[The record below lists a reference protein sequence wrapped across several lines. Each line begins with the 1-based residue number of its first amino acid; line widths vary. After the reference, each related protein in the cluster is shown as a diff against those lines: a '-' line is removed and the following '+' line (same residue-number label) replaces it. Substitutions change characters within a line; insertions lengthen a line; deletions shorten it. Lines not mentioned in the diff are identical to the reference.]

1 MPRYHGIEPEPPTRQ
16 AAEQFEN
23 EVMIRIHNR
32 FLVATVYL
40 DMEPLRWAVAIGY
53 NPSRQAGLSGHDNVL
68 EVRYTYSLNKRM
80 TMTMMRSDPM
90 EERTIPAGPFA
101 GPDVFARHAL
111 LFERR
116 IAGRF

>member
-1 MPRYHGIEPEPPTRQ
+1 
-16 AAEQFEN
+16 
-23 EVMIRIHNR
+23 MIRINNR

-40 DMEPLRWAVAIGY
+40 DMEPLRWAVAIAY

-68 EVRYTYSLNKRM
+68 EVRYTYILTKRM

-101 GPDVFARHAL
+101 GQDAFARHAL

-116 IAGRF
+116 IVGRF

>member
-1 MPRYHGIEPEPPTRQ
+1 MPRYHGIEPEPETHTSAVR
-16 AAEQFEN
+16 FEN
-23 EVMIRIHNR
+23 EVMVRIHNR

-40 DMEPLRWAVAIGY
+40 DMEPLRWAVAIAY

-68 EVRYTYSLNKRM
+68 EVRYAYTLNKRM

-101 GPDVFARHAL
+101 GPDAFARHAL
-111 LFERR
+111 ECERR
-116 IAGRF
+116 LLGRP